1 MQTIQSK
8 MRHLY
13 IIKMCKQNISFE
25 TTHNMNPMESSEAVK
40 HYNTA
45 TQQSSNT
52 VMKQTVNT
60 IQQETVNHY

>member
-1 MQTIQSK
+1 
-8 MRHLY
+8 
-13 IIKMCKQNISFE
+13 MCKQNISFE